1 MLGTVYVHVCRI
13 NGKCYVGQTTN
24 VQARWKPGSY
34 GFCRRFKRAIAKY
47 GWDNFDHIILLQKDV
62 DKEEMD
68 YCEQVWISVLKTTD
82 PKYGYNITAG
92 GGGCLG
98 FPCPKS
104 EETKKK
110 IGDANRGKPKPPRT
124 EEHLRNAS
132 IAKKKWWANVSA
144 ERKNKIVAA
153 LLAGNDNNP
162 REMRKMPPRSEEW
175 KKQRRITSTELMRRV
190 IRNSDGTIKG
200 YISELNPGAGQPEQ
214 GISSE

>member
-1 MLGTVYVHVCRI
+1 VVPRPPPQILSHVCKV

-47 GWDNFDHIILLQKDV
+47 GWDNFDHIILLQKDM

-68 YCEQVWISVLKTTD
+68 YCEQAWISVLKTTD

-124 EEHLRNAS
+124 EEHLRKAS
-132 IAKKKWWANVSA
+132 IAKTKWWGVHRDFRHTEESK
-144 ERKNKIVAA
+144 EKTRQSMLGK
-153 LLAGNDNNP
+153 
-162 REMRKMPPRSEEW
+162 KMPKRSKEW
-175 KKQRRITSTELMRRV
+175 CEQRREISTKLMNRV
-190 IRNSDGTIKG
+190 IRNPDGTIKG
-200 YISELNPGAGQPEQ
+200 FTSEPNPRARQPEQ
-214 GISSE
+214 GTNGE

>member
-1 MLGTVYVHVCRI
+1 MLGTIYVHVCKV

-47 GWDNFDHIILLQKDV
+47 GWDNFDHIILLQKDM

-68 YCEQVWISVLKTTD
+68 YCEQAWISFLKTTD

-132 IAKKKWWANVSA
+132 IAKTKWWSA
-144 ERKNKIVAA
+144 HRDFRHTEESKEKTRKSMLGK
-153 LLAGNDNNP
+153 
-162 REMRKMPPRSEEW
+162 KMPKRSKEW
-175 KKQRRITSTELMRRV
+175 CEQRREISTKLMNRV
-190 IRNSDGTIKG
+190 IRNPDGTIKG
-200 YISELNPGAGQPEQ
+200 FTSEPNPRAGQPEQ
-214 GISSE
+214 GTNGE